1 MNTDWSSRL
10 LSVVSLLVSLGLG
23 SYFMSQ
29 NRAASEGAVETRES
43 LVAEFRAELGK
54 QADDFRNEREE
65 LEQTYQDALDRQ
77 DKRLDGWNGQLTS
90 ALEKFDADAQ
100 TLLKQMADNE
110 RQASDQ
116 RQTAFRQQLA
126 DLSTGVNRAAVAT
139 DAGTGS
145 PAGPELHSPAGPE
158 LHSPAGPEL
167 RGPAGD
173 IASSRVTSDQPQ
185 PTASSEAALSTSGG
199 AVLRLANTVMRP
211 TSAEGIMI
219 TLRNETDE
227 EAIVE
232 RLRFVPQKDF
242 KAPDAS
248 IMADE
253 VSRVTTFRY
262 SAADNTSQRPGFHGV
277 YDHRLT
283 QPLRIPPRDSVTL
296 RMVIAEPKHAGWGLA
311 GQLTIDYNARD
322 KSPLVVNEA
331 HLVFQ

>member
-1 MNTDWSSRL
+1 
-10 LSVVSLLVSLGLG
+10 
-23 SYFMSQ
+23 
-29 NRAASEGAVETRES
+29 
-43 LVAEFRAELGK
+43 
-54 QADDFRNEREE
+54 
-65 LEQTYQDALDRQ
+65 
-77 DKRLDGWNGQLTS
+77 
-90 ALEKFDADAQ
+90 
-100 TLLKQMADNE
+100 
-110 RQASDQ
+110 
-116 RQTAFRQQLA
+116 
-126 DLSTGVNRAAVAT
+126 
-139 DAGTGS
+139 
-145 PAGPELHSPAGPE
+145 
-158 LHSPAGPEL
+158 
-167 RGPAGD
+167 
-173 IASSRVTSDQPQ
+173 
-185 PTASSEAALSTSGG
+185 
-199 AVLRLANTVMRP
+199 LANTVMRP

>member
-145 PAGPELHSPAGPE
+145 PAGPELRS
-158 LHSPAGPEL
+158 
-167 RGPAGD
+167 PAGD

>member
-23 SYFMSQ
+23 SYFISQ
-29 NRAASEGAVETRES
+29 NRAASEAAVETRES

-77 DKRLDGWNGQLTS
+77 DKRLDGWNGQLTG

-100 TLLKQMADNE
+100 ALLKQMADNE

-116 RQTAFRQQLA
+116 RQTVFRQQLA
-126 DLSTGVNRAAVAT
+126 DLATGVNRAAVAT
-139 DAGTGS
+139 DTGS
-145 PAGPELHSPAGPE
+145 DAGSSAGPELR
-158 LHSPAGPEL
+158 SPAGPEL
-167 RGPAGD
+167 RSPAGD

-185 PTASSEAALSTSGG
+185 PAASSEAALATSGG

-248 IMADE
+248 IIADE

-283 QPLRIPPRDSVTL
+283 KPLRIPPRDSVTL

>member
-1 MNTDWSSRL
+1 MHTDWSSRL
-10 LSVVSLLVSLGLG
+10 LSVVSLLISLGLG
-23 SYFMSQ
+23 SYFFAQ
-29 NRAASEGAVETRES
+29 NRVASEGAVETRES
-43 LVAEFRAELGK
+43 LMAEFRAELSK

-77 DKRLDGWNGQLTS
+77 DKRLDGWNGQLNG

-100 TLLKQMADNE
+100 SLLKQLADTE
-110 RQASDQ
+110 RKASEDRQTTFRQYLAELPANANRATVASD
-116 RQTAFRQQLA
+116 
-126 DLSTGVNRAAVAT
+126 
-139 DAGTGS
+139 TGS
-145 PAGPELHSPAGPE
+145 AAGPDLPA
-158 LHSPAGPEL
+158 LQ
-167 RGPAGD
+167 GPAGE
-173 IASSRVTSDQPQ
+173 APSSRVTSDQPQ
-185 PTASSEAALSTSGG
+185 PAASNEAGLAATGG

-232 RLRFVPQKDF
+232 RVRFVPQKDF

-248 IMADE
+248 ILADE

-262 SAADNTSQRPGFHGV
+262 SAADNTSQRAGYHGV
-277 YDHRLT
+277 YDHRLS
-283 QPLRIPPRDSVTL
+283 QPLRIPARDSVTL
-296 RMVIAEPKHAGWGLA
+296 RMVIADPKHAGWGLA

-331 HLVFQ
+331 HLIFQ

>member
-1 MNTDWSSRL
+1 
-10 LSVVSLLVSLGLG
+10 
-23 SYFMSQ
+23 
-29 NRAASEGAVETRES
+29 
-43 LVAEFRAELGK
+43 VAEFRAELGK

-167 RGPAGD
+167 HSPAGPELHSPAGPELHSPAGD
-173 IASSRVTSDQPQ
+173 IASSRVTSDQPT
-185 PTASSEAALSTSGG
+185 PTASSEAVLATSGG

-248 IMADE
+248 IMAEE